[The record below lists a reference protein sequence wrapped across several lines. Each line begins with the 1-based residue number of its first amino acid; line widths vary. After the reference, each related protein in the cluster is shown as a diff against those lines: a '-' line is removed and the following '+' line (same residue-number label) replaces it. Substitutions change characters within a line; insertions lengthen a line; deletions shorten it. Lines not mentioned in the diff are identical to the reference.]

1 MIVLAYHM
9 VWYIPN
15 TCVVACGWIGVGH
28 NRETDEE
35 HDEDCVEDGFQLAS
49 VKFDRDGEGG
59 REALDIGTRSV
70 TI

>member
-15 TCVVACGWIGVGH
+15 TCVVACGWMGVGH

-35 HDEDCVEDGFQLAS
+35 HDEDCVEDGF
-49 VKFDRDGEGG
+49 DRDGEGG
-59 REALDIGTRSV
+59 RKALDIGIRSV